1 MNFNNFNLFSKTA
14 LSVAALSVATLMS
27 SCSKNDAT
35 SQSPAAANNGATAQA
50 DAVKGRYIVT
60 MKPEAASS
68 VNLNSIANEKDAVI
82 LGDDILAKENI
93 NAKLSEDD
101 AFGGFSAGFI
111 MHLTDDQLA
120 KLKKDPRVLS
130 VEADQVMNFIEAQDN
145 SSSAAMRKGHT
156 STTTTQTSN
165 TTTQAY
171 GFQTVSD
178 ATSNGQVIPWGLTAI
193 GGSGTVS
200 GKTAWIIDSGIDFN
214 QPDLNVD
221 QSRSKSFLSSTDG
234 GLYYS
239 ATDEFGHGTEIAGII
254 GAKDNTIGT
263 KGVAPGVTL
272 VSLKAMNR
280 YGSGTLGELV
290 RALNWVATYGKAGD
304 VVNISIG
311 GASASTT
318 VDNAVKAV
326 AAKGIYVAIAAGNG
340 YKDCSTISPQRV
352 IATNV
357 FVVSAIDNTGKF
369 ASYSNYGNPVKYA
382 APGTNVYTTK
392 MNGTYGSVSG
402 TSYSAPYLAGI
413 LLLDNGKS
421 SYSGYATSDPDSHP
435 DPIAHK

>member
-1 MNFNNFNLFSKTA
+1 MNFNNFNLFNKTA
-14 LSVAALSVATLMS
+14 LSVAALSVAALMS
-27 SCSKNDAT
+27 SCSKNDAAKAPATNDT
-35 SQSPAAANNGATAQA
+35 SATAQA
-50 DAVKGRYIVT
+50 DAVKNRYIVT

-68 VNLNSIANEKDAVI
+68 VNLTKIANEKDAVA

-93 NAKLSEDD
+93 NVKLSEED

-120 KLKKDPRVLS
+120 NLKKDPRVLS
-130 VEADQVMNFIEAQDN
+130 VEPDQMVNFIAAQDN
-145 SSSAAMRKGHT
+145 SSSAAMRKG
-156 STTTTQTSN
+156 TSN
-165 TTTQAY
+165 NTTQAY
-171 GFQTVSD
+171 GFATVSD
-178 ATSNGQVIPWGLTAI
+178 ATSNGQVTPWGLTAI
-193 GGSGTVS
+193 GGSGTAS

-239 ATDEFGHGTEIAGII
+239 PTDEFGHGTEIAGVI
-254 GAKDNTIGT
+254 GAKDNTIGS

-272 VSLKAMNR
+272 VSLKALNHN
-280 YGSGTLGELV
+280 GSGTLGELV
-290 RALNWVATYGKAGD
+290 RAINWVYTYGKAGD

-311 GASASTT
+311 GTASTT

-340 YKDCSTISPQRV
+340 YKDCSTMSPQRV

-357 FVVSAIDNTGKF
+357 FTVSAIDNTGKF

-382 APGTNVYTTK
+382 APGSNVYTTK
-392 MNGTYGSVSG
+392 MNNSYGSVSG
-402 TSYSAPYLAGI
+402 TSYAAPYMAGI
-413 LLLDNGKS
+413 LLLDNGSS
-421 SYSGYATSDPDSHP
+421 SYSGYASSDPDSHP
-435 DPIAHK
+435 DPIAHR

>member
-1 MNFNNFNLFSKTA
+1 
-14 LSVAALSVATLMS
+14 MS

-130 VEADQVMNFIEAQDN
+130 VEADQVVNLIEAKDN
-145 SSSAAMRKGHT
+145 TSAASMRKGHT
-156 STTTTQTSN
+156 SSGTTTTTTTTTTTSSN
-165 TTTQAY
+165 TTTSY
-171 GFQTVSD
+171 SFQTVAD
-178 ATSNGQVIPWGLTAI
+178 ATVNGQVIPWGLTAI
-193 GGSGTVS
+193 GGSGTAS

-239 ATDEFGHGTEIAGII
+239 PTDEFGHGTEIAGVL
-254 GAKDNTIGT
+254 GAKDNTIGS

-272 VSLKAMNR
+272 VSLKALNHN
-280 YGSGTLGELV
+280 GAGTLGELV
-290 RALNWVATYGKAGD
+290 RAINWVYTYGKAGD

-311 GASASTT
+311 GTASTT

-326 AAKGIYVAIAAGNG
+326 AAKGIYVAIASGNG
-340 YKDCSTISPQRV
+340 PQDCSTLSPQRV

-357 FVVSAIDNTGKF
+357 FTVSAIDNTGKF

-382 APGTNVYTTK
+382 APGTSIYTTQMGGK
-392 MNGTYGSVSG
+392 YGYASG
-402 TSYSAPYLAGI
+402 TSFAAPYLAGI
-413 LLLDNGKS
+413 LLLDNGKP

-435 DPIAHK
+435 DPIAHR

>member
-1 MNFNNFNLFSKTA
+1 MNFNNFNLFNKTA
-14 LSVAALSVATLMS
+14 LSVAALSVAALMS
-27 SCSKNDAT
+27 SCSKNDAAKA
-35 SQSPAAANNGATAQA
+35 PATNDTGATAQA
-50 DAVKGRYIVT
+50 DAVKNRYIVT

-68 VNLNSIANEKDAVI
+68 VNLTKIANEKDAVA

-93 NAKLSEDD
+93 NVKLSEED

-120 KLKKDPRVLS
+120 NLKKDPRVLS
-130 VEADQVMNFIEAQDN
+130 VEPDQMVNFIAAQDN
-145 SSSAAMRKGHT
+145 SSSAAMRKG
-156 STTTTQTSN
+156 TSN
-165 TTTQAY
+165 NTTQAY
-171 GFQTVSD
+171 GFATVSD
-178 ATSNGQVIPWGLTAI
+178 ATSNGQVTPWGLTAI
-193 GGSGTVS
+193 GGSGTAS

-239 ATDEFGHGTEIAGII
+239 PTDEFGHGTEIAGVI
-254 GAKDNTIGT
+254 GAKDNTIGS

-272 VSLKAMNR
+272 VSLKALNHN
-280 YGSGTLGELV
+280 GSGTLGELV
-290 RALNWVATYGKAGD
+290 RAINWVYTYGKAGD

-311 GASASTT
+311 GTASTT

-340 YKDCSTISPQRV
+340 YKDCSTMSPQRV

-357 FVVSAIDNTGKF
+357 FTVSAIDNTGKF

-382 APGTNVYTTK
+382 APGSNVYTTK
-392 MNGTYGSVSG
+392 MNNSYGSVSG
-402 TSYSAPYLAGI
+402 TSYAAPYMAGI
-413 LLLDNGKS
+413 LLLDNGSS
-421 SYSGYATSDPDSHP
+421 SYNGYASSDPDSHP
-435 DPIAHK
+435 DPIAHR